1 MSTTIPDG
9 VTAARARQAR
19 LEVARRLHVSADEAT
34 YMIAWMRYRAGIIQ
48 RPRAWVPNHAWLE
61 AEVDRY
67 LTLIDA
73 GDDPEVD
80 EA

>member
-9 VTAARARQAR
+9 VTAALASQAR
-19 LEVARRLHVSADEAT
+19 LEDDLRLHVSADEGT
-34 YMIAWMRYRAGIIQ
+34 YMITYMLYRAGIIQ
-48 RPRAWVPNHAWLE
+48 RPRSWVPNHAWLE